1 MLFMG
6 EFNTD
11 PSLVLGPLNSPL
23 GEGSWKLAPGLS
35 LTLPCTRFSFADFNL
50 FFFFFLQTVAICIHA
65 STFFF

>member
-50 FFFFFLQTVAICIHA
+50 FFFFFLQTLAICMHA